1 MWKKVIAPTVLVS
14 LLWIAVSTTTTYFLH
29 RLDHAYTQVLY
40 DDREIVRAAST
51 IQGLLW
57 SAQASVIAAAE
68 DGRRLQSDE
77 LALPESAFRDALAEA
92 TLAAAGKLEPE
103 LVTEIGVRFSIYM
116 NFLRTQATQAEAA
129 ANIDGPVA
137 PAGTGQEEVQQHKA
151 YAAEAMDLALSV
163 NKSCERLFDFGQQLV
178 ATSFDNHNRLRS
190 RIDLARLCFLITGPA
205 IGIIFGF
212 RVARGLNRSIS
223 QISVTLRDA
232 RGNLQDVGSVEV
244 HSADELADLPG
255 LYQQVQDVSVRIRE
269 VVEELQSVRRE
280 AVRAERLAAVGEL
293 AAGVAHEL
301 RNPLTSV
308 KLLIQNAG
316 RGDPNHALHGK
327 RLEVVQNEIARME
340 STIQGLLDFA
350 RPPKIRRLTHN
361 LRDTLDRALNLA
373 AGRATQ
379 QHVIIHEQGSSEP
392 VLINGDPEQLDLVF
406 LNLLLNGIEAMP
418 TGGTLTVS
426 IEVEVGTPSICRVVF
441 LDSGAGIDDAVM
453 ERLFEPFVTIKERG
467 VGLGLAVSRRVIQEH
482 GGRIEASNMPLG
494 GAKFMVELPVAI
506 NNGFEQTRLSDEAV
520 ASSQ

>member
-1 MWKKVIAPTVLVS
+1 
-14 LLWIAVSTTTTYFLH
+14 
-29 RLDHAYTQVLY
+29 
-40 DDREIVRAAST
+40 
-51 IQGLLW
+51 
-57 SAQASVIAAAE
+57 
-68 DGRRLQSDE
+68 
-77 LALPESAFRDALAEA
+77 
-92 TLAAAGKLEPE
+92 
-103 LVTEIGVRFSIYM
+103 M
-116 NFLRTQATQAEAA
+116 NW
-129 ANIDGPVA
+129 P
-137 PAGTGQEEVQQHKA
+137 
-151 YAAEAMDLALSV
+151 
-163 NKSCERLFDFGQQLV
+163 
-178 ATSFDNHNRLRS
+178 
-190 RIDLARLCFLITGPA
+190 
-205 IGIIFGF
+205 
-212 RVARGLNRSIS
+212 IS
-223 QISVTLRDA
+223 QACISRSKTCRCEFVKWSRNYSPFA
-232 RGNLQDVGSVEV
+232 AKQC
-244 HSADELADLPG
+244 AP
-255 LYQQVQDVSVRIRE
+255 
-269 VVEELQSVRRE
+269 
-280 AVRAERLAAVGEL
+280 ERLAAVGEL